1 MIPIQLLED
10 YLIDQKDGLKQLL
23 TWFLNLVMQL
33 EALQQVGAEPYERVD
48 SRKAQRNGYKERSLK
63 TRAGGLRLKK
73 PQFREISFE
82 TKVFDKYSRVEKA
95 LINAVIE
102 SYLQGVSTRK
112 VQDIVSQFGLEDLSA
127 SSVSR
132 ISKELDAKVE
142 EFLKRPIEHPI
153 PYLFVDASY
162 FKGRTDSR
170 YVTKAFLVVTGIRD
184 DGYREIL
191 GARIADG
198 EDELFWSGF
207 FQDLMDRGLSGVKL
221 VISDGHKGIQKAVE
235 RPFLGGSWQMC
246 HVHFMRAV
254 LRNVAKKYQKEIA
267 DKLKIALEDETKMHE
282 LVLDLESRGYNKSA
296 DTIERFRFS
305 LGNYRAFPREHWRR
319 IRTTNGLERINKE
332 LKRRTRV
339 VGAFPNDESLMR
351 LGVSLLIDINE
362 EWITT
367 KKYLS
372 MIGWDNRAVEFTE
385 ISAHCPNARPRC
397 SRSPT

>member
-33 EALQQVGAEPYERVD
+33 EAMQQVGAEPYERSE
-48 SRKAQRNGYKERSLK
+48 SRKAHRNGYKERSLK
-63 TRAGGLRLKK
+63 TRAGELELKK

-82 TKVFDKYSRVEKA
+82 TKVFDKYSRVERA

-112 VQDIVSQFGLEDLSA
+112 VQDIVSQFGLENLSA

-142 EFLKRPIEHPI
+142 EFLKRQIEHPI

-162 FKGRTDSR
+162 FKVRTDSR
-170 YVTKAFLVVTGIRD
+170 YITKAFLVVTGIRD

-235 RPFLGGSWQMC
+235 KPFLGVSWQMC

-254 LRNVAKKYQKEIA
+254 LRNVAKKYQKETA
-267 DKLKIALEDETKMHE
+267 DKLKMALEDETKMHE

-362 EWITT
+362 EWLTT

-372 MIGWDNRAVEFTE
+372 MDLE
-385 ISAHCPNARPRC
+385 
-397 SRSPT
+397 